1 MVLERSPNSTV
12 KSQKGYQVH
21 TTIEK
26 AVRFLDGK
34 LFDGKLYLALAN
46 WVVTNWVVD
55 D

>member
-12 KSQKGYQVH
+12 KSQKGYQVR

-26 AVRFLDGK
+26 AVRFL
-34 LFDGKLYLALAN
+34 DGKLYLALAN